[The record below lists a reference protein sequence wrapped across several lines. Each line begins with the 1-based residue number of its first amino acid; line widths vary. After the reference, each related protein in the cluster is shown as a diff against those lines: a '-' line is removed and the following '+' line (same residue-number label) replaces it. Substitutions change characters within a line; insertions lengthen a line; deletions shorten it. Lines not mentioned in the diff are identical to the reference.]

1 MKAHLTTAF
10 FSELLIA
17 GCAVTSFSPIDSEY
31 NLYKESDEMYADEYR
46 TSEWKKKISPKNL
59 R

>member
-17 GCAVTSFSPIDSEY
+17 GCADTFISPIDSENHLY
-31 NLYKESDEMYADEYR
+31 NR
-46 TSEWKKKISPKNL
+46 NI
-59 R
+59 